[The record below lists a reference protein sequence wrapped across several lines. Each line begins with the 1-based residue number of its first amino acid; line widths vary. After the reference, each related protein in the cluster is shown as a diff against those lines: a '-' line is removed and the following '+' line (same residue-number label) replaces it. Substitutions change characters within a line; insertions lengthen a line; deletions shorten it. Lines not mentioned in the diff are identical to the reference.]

1 MDVGSQPHPFAG
13 VWIIPTC
20 GIQREGVLQLL
31 LKTCYYLVIVSKF
44 TIDEVPRAISREC
57 CEGEKGSVAQFPLA
71 LL

>member
-1 MDVGSQPHPFAG
+1 MDVGSQSHPFAG
-13 VWIIPTC
+13 VWITPTC

-31 LKTCYYLVIVSKF
+31 LKTCYYQVIVSKF

-57 CEGEKGSVAQFPLA
+57 GEGENGSVSQFPLA